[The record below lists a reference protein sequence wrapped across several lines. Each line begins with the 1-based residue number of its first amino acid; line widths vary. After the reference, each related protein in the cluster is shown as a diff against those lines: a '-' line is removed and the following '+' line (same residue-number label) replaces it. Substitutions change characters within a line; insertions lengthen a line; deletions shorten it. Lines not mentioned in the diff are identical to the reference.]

1 MNPRNLFNKYL
12 GWCPGVES
20 AARFIPDKELSERVI
35 LLRITGGVLG
45 FILLGVLLS
54 GVPVPAK
61 PPYINLK
68 INVDQETYSEEGII
82 VIEYRIVNKMPF
94 RIKLEPFSNREK
106 SVYRHREGINELVC
120 HSLDDVPPR
129 QGETGLVLWPFDST
143 NMGGYVGFPN
153 LAEGEY
159 VVFLNID
166 GYQIQRNFQV
176 K

>member
-1 MNPRNLFNKYL
+1 MNPRKITLEYL

-45 FILLGVLLS
+45 FILLGILLS

-68 INVDQETYSEEGII
+68 INIDQETYSKDDI
-82 VIEYRIVNKMPF
+82 VIIEYRIINKIPF
-94 RIKLEPFSNREK
+94 KIKLEPFSYREE
-106 SVYRHREGINELVC
+106 SLYRYSEGVKEVV
-120 HSLDDVPPR
+120 SRKLDDVPPK
-129 QGETGLVLWPFDST
+129 QGEAGVVLWPLDST
-143 NMGGYVGFPN
+143 NIGGYTSYPN

-159 VVFLNID
+159 VVYLNIE
-166 GYQIQRNFQV
+166 GYQIQRHFQV